1 MYLCTFPK
9 IMMSDVRLL
18 LIVCASWAF
27 SGLQAQIVNPAAC
40 EPTADKA
47 ALKAFEKA
55 EKQSG
60 EDKLKALSEIIT
72 RYPDF
77 HEALFSQAMALIQRE
92 KFSAA
97 GARFE
102 KVYALC
108 PDYSPYTWY
117 YLGAIYYGAE
127 KYAEAIPY
135 LEKVAK
141 YDGDLKLKDK
151 DYDEAKAML
160 KTARATLEITAN
172 RFDFQPAP
180 VNNVCTPYDEYTA
193 NLSPDNE
200 TLYFIRKIP
209 DGKSSVGYRELFM
222 ESAQTNRQFDA
233 GRELP
238 PPFNMSSNNGAA
250 SITADNK
257 TMYFVIC
264 QNNDY
269 KACDIWYSER
279 KGIAWSPLNPVQG
292 KLNKGTDWDSQ
303 PSVSYDGNEMYF
315 VSDRPS
321 GFGGSDIYVSRKQ
334 PDGTWGE
341 AQNLGSVINSDK
353 NELTPF
359 LHSDSKTLYF
369 SSKGHNNLGGYD
381 IFFSRQNPDGTWN
394 KPKNLGSPINTQ
406 NDEVSFFVS
415 LDGKQGFFS
424 SDKLKGPGGK
434 DLFSFPLYAEAR
446 PKEVKLI
453 KGEIKTDLNT
463 PRDAEVEIKNLNTKE
478 TVKVAVD
485 KTDGKF
491 VAVVDSDQDYLMTL
505 KKEGI
510 AFNSVLIEKENQ
522 TETGTVKAELE
533 MKKIE
538 PGKAYDIRNVYFATN
553 SVAITAKTEAILEAF
568 ADFLKTN
575 PTLRVA
581 IQGHTDNVGDD
592 AANLL
597 LSENRAKAVAELLR
611 NKGVSANRIIHKGFG
626 ETKPLYDNSTEEGR
640 AKNRRT
646 EFLILSE

>member
-1 MYLCTFPK
+1 LFVSNY
-9 IMMSDVRLL
+9 IMQKAPLL
-18 LIVCASWAF
+18 VLFSICLAF
-27 SGLQAQIVNPAAC
+27 SGLKAQIVNPAAC
-40 EPTADKA
+40 EPTSDKT
-47 ALKAFEKA
+47 ALKALEKA

-60 EDKLKALSEIIT
+60 NDKIKALAEILSSH
-72 RYPDF
+72 PDF
-77 HEALFSQAMALIQRE
+77 YEALFSQAMALIQLE

-135 LEKVAK
+135 LEKVTQ
-141 YDGDLKLKDK
+141 YTGDLKLKDTH
-151 DYDEAKAML
+151 YDEAKAML
-160 KTARATLEITAN
+160 KTARTTLEITAN
-172 RFDFQPAP
+172 QFDFQPVP
-180 VNNVCTPYDEYTA
+180 VNHVCTQYDEYTA

-200 TLYFIRKIP
+200 VLYFIRKIP
-209 DGKSSVGYRELFM
+209 DSKSPVGYRELFM
-222 ESAQTNRQFDA
+222 ESAQTNREFDA

-238 PPFNMSSNNGAA
+238 PPFNMANNNGAA

-279 KGIAWSPLNPVQG
+279 KGIGWTPLNPVQG

-303 PSVSYDGNEMYF
+303 PSVSYDGNEIFF
-315 VSDRPS
+315 VSDRA
-321 GFGGSDIYVSRKQ
+321 GGLGGSDLYVSRKQ
-334 PDGTWGE
+334 PDGSWGE
-341 AQNLGSVINSDK
+341 GQNLGPVINSDK

-369 SSKGHNNLGGYD
+369 SSKGHNSLGGYD
-381 IFFSRQNPDGTWN
+381 IFFSRQNADGTWN
-394 KPKNLGSPINTQ
+394 KPKNIGSPINTQ

-424 SDKLKGPGGK
+424 SDKLRGPGGK
-434 DLFSFPLYAEAR
+434 DLFRFPLYAEAR

-453 KGEIKTDLNT
+453 KGEIKTDLNV

-478 TVKVAVD
+478 TVKVSVD

-491 VAVVDSDQDYLMTL
+491 VAIVNADEDYLMTM
-505 KKEGI
+505 KKEGM
-510 AFNSVLIEKENQ
+510 AFNSLLIEKETGSEN
-522 TETGTVKAELE
+522 GTVKAELE

-538 PGKAYDIRNVYFATN
+538 TGKTYDIRNVYFATN
-553 SVAITAKTEAILEAF
+553 SVEINPKTEAILEAF

-592 AANLL
+592 EANLL
-597 LSENRAKAVAELLR
+597 LSENRAKAVADLLQ
-611 NKGVSANRIIHKGFG
+611 NKGVSAARITYKGFG
-626 ETKPLYDNSTEEGR
+626 ESRPLYDNSTEAGR

-646 EFLILSE
+646 EFLILSD

>member
-1 MYLCTFPK
+1 
-9 IMMSDVRLL
+9 
-18 LIVCASWAF
+18 
-27 SGLQAQIVNPAAC
+27 
-40 EPTADKA
+40 
-47 ALKAFEKA
+47 
-55 EKQSG
+55 
-60 EDKLKALSEIIT
+60 
-72 RYPDF
+72 
-77 HEALFSQAMALIQRE
+77 
-92 KFSAA
+92 
-97 GARFE
+97 
-102 KVYALC
+102 
-108 PDYSPYTWY
+108 
-117 YLGAIYYGAE
+117 
-127 KYAEAIPY
+127 
-135 LEKVAK
+135 
-141 YDGDLKLKDK
+141 
-151 DYDEAKAML
+151 ML
-160 KTARATLEITAN
+160 KTARTTSEITS
-172 RFDFQPAP
+172 RIMDFQPVY

-209 DGKSSVGYRELFM
+209 DGKSPVGYRELFM
-222 ESAQTNRQFDA
+222 ESTQSNREFDP

-238 PPFNMSSNNGAA
+238 PPFNRSNNNGAA

-279 KGIAWSPLNPVQG
+279 KGIGWTPLNPVPG

-303 PSVSYDGNEMYF
+303 PSVSYDGNEIYF
-315 VSDRPS
+315 VSDRA
-321 GFGGSDIYVSRKQ
+321 GGYGGSDVYVSRKQ
-334 PDGTWGE
+334 PDGSWGE
-341 AQNLGSVINSDK
+341 AENLGSVINSDK

-394 KPKNLGSPINTQ
+394 KPKNLGAPINTQ

-434 DLFSFPLYAEAR
+434 DLFRFPLYAEAR

-453 KGEIKTDLNT
+453 KGEINADLNV

-491 VAVVDSDQDYLMTL
+491 VAIVDADQDYLMTM
-505 KKEGI
+505 KKEGM
-510 AFNSVLIEKENQ
+510 AFNSILIEKETQ
-522 TETGTVKAELE
+522 TETGVVKAELE

-538 PGKAYDIRNVYFATN
+538 TGKTYDIRNVYFATN
-553 SVAITAKTEAILEAF
+553 SVEINQKTEAILEAF

-575 PTLRVA
+575 STLRVS
-581 IQGHTDNVGDD
+581 IQGHTDNIGDD
-592 AANLL
+592 EANLL
-597 LSENRAKAVAELLR
+597 LSENRAKAVADLLQ
-611 NKGVSANRIIHKGFG
+611 NKGVSSNRITYKGFG
-626 ETKPLYDNSTEEGR
+626 ETRPLHDNGTEAGR

-646 EFLILSE
+646 EFLILSD